1 MNIDGRCDAFV
12 LLMSADDVAD
22 VTSEVYLGDVV
33 YHGAVL
39 CDCQVEVTGS
49 DVLSRHL

>member
-12 LLMSADDVAD
+12 LLMSVDDVAV
-22 VTSEVYLGDVV
+22 VTSEVYLGDVA

-39 CDCQVEVTGS
+39 CDWQVEVTGS
-49 DVLSRHL
+49 DVLARHL